1 MAASETIEL
10 TEGHTKSIV
19 LRWEVEPVKRRA
31 ISAVSFTSGSPI
43 IDTVAPH
50 DIPDGWRCWVEGSG
64 VKWLDVLDTA
74 KIGSAEY
81 HPATVLS
88 TTSINLNDV
97 SASKLKAWASGG
109 FICYNTPATLAS
121 HTQRVRLRDR
131 KGGNLLVCTTA
142 GTSGTTKPTGAGT
155 DGTVA
160 WAKGSPALVEKVWVA
175 GTAYSQGD
183 VCDVSVIASSD
194 IADAPLNL
202 ITIAPNLTTF
212 TILLTFSA
220 ACSVALAGKTAYGD
234 VEDVS
239 SDATPVVTQLASLVV
254 KVEKE

>member
-1 MAASETIEL
+1 MASCETIEL

-19 LRWEVEPVKRRA
+19 LRWEVEPVKRAA
-31 ISAVSFTSGSPI
+31 ISSMSFAGGSPVI
-43 IDTVAPH
+43 GTLAAH
-50 DIPDGWRCWVEGSG
+50 GIPDGWRCWIDGSG
-64 VKWLDVLDTA
+64 VKGLDVADPA
-74 KIGSAEY
+74 KIDRAEY

-88 TTSINLNDV
+88 STSIDLNDV
-97 SASKLKAWASGG
+97 SVSKLKAWVSGG
-109 FICYNTPATLAS
+109 FVCYNTPATLAS

-131 KGGNLLVCTTA
+131 KGGNLLVCTT
-142 GTSGTTKPTGAGT
+142 SGTTGTIKPTGQGT
-155 DGTVA
+155 DGSVF
-160 WAKGSPALVEKVWVA
+160 WEKGSPALVEKVWVA

-194 IADAPLNL
+194 VADAPLNL
-202 ITIAPNLTTF
+202 ITITPNLTTF

-220 ACSVALAGKTAYGD
+220 ACSVAMAGKTAYGD

-239 SDATPVVTQLASLVV
+239 ADATPVVTQLASLIV